1 MNSTVF
7 PRDLLQLTFS
17 AQVRMN
23 AIHMIIAIAQLGHS
37 QMRHMVKYVHS
48 SLCQLFYN
56 CMTGS
61 SAHLLGA
68 EQGSEELTEMTL
80 VILIHV
86 APEIRQWPRF

>member
-1 MNSTVF
+1 
-7 PRDLLQLTFS
+7 
-17 AQVRMN
+17 MN

-37 QMRHMVKYVHS
+37 QMRHMVKHVHS